1 MKRQIRRVIRGIT
14 GFFTQ
19 HITVK
24 VVPESAA
31 EGFSFRVNT
40 GVVLFFVVFSLSLVG
55 GVTYLLQVTA
65 HTPDQIAR
73 QSNDLR
79 NLQANVD
86 KVISELHSVISVAR
100 PLNEELDH
108 TFAGFAP
115 LSSQRGTLASL
126 NRLQMEDFFQDLPR
140 QRSDDARDAVEE
152 LMELRRLL
160 VAIEGSVDTLSDVR
174 DLFASKEQ
182 YLQDVPHF
190 WPVENGLG
198 VVTMEYGPNVHPF
211 TGQWYMHKGFD
222 IAGPIGLPLVAS
234 ANGTVTDIGF
244 DPGYGNYIEIR
255 HRWGFYTKYA
265 HMSQIYVRTGQQ
277 VRQGERIGTLGS
289 SGFATGSHIHFEVI
303 IGGEVLDP
311 APFLQIS
318 NTFQR
323 GGHAS
328 TRRR

>member
-1 MKRQIRRVIRGIT
+1 MKRQFRRFVRGIT

-24 VVPESAA
+24 VVPESTA

-40 GVVLFFVVFSLSLVG
+40 GIVLFFVVFSFSLFG
-55 GVTYLLQVTA
+55 GVTYLLQLNSQ
-65 HTPDQIAR
+65 TPEIIAR
-73 QSNDLR
+73 QSNELR
-79 NLQANVD
+79 SLQANVD
-86 KVISELHSVISVAR
+86 QVIAELHSVIAVAR

-115 LSSQRGTLASL
+115 LSSQRVTPASL
-126 NRLQMEDFFQDLPR
+126 NRLQMEDFFRDLPR
-140 QRSDDARDAVEE
+140 QQSEETREAVEE
-152 LMELRRLL
+152 LLELRRLL
-160 VAIEGSVDTLSDVR
+160 TAIEGSIDTLGDVR
-174 DLFASKEQ
+174 DLFESKDE
-182 YLQDVPHF
+182 YLRDVPHF

-222 IAGPIGLPLVAS
+222 IAGPVGLPLVAA

-244 DPGYGNYIEIR
+244 DVGYGNFVEIR

-265 HMSQIYVRTGQQ
+265 HMHQIFVRTGQQ